1 MTRTSMKSK
10 PKPKVPPPPKV
21 PKVPPPPLL
30 TTPSIKTETTPS
42 TGFLDSVVSGF
53 GWGIGTSLARKIFEP
68 KVTHESPL
76 PIPDPIVK
84 SIPLEPDDVFK
95 KYEECLERNEPN
107 VKCEI

>member
-21 PKVPPPPLL
+21 PPQPLPQP
-30 TTPSIKTETTPS
+30 TPSIKTETTSS

-53 GWGIGTSLARKIFEP
+53 GWGIGTSLARKLFEP
-68 KVTHESPL
+68 KITYESPL